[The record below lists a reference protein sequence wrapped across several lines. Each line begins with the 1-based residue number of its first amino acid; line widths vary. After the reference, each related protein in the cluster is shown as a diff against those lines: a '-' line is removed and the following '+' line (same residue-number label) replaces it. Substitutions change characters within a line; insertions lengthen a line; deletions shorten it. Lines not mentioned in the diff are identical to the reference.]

1 MPKKRRRFVSN
12 LEMFPTIS
20 GSQNTSYRFI
30 RLCFYLYCGSAVFV
44 VKAEDNERREK
55 NLEEAKKIVI
65 KNDPSL
71 PEAEAV
77 SLSYFTCILAPA
89 PVIKFGFKS
98 D

>member
-1 MPKKRRRFVSN
+1 MSN
-12 LEMFPTIS
+12 LEMLQSVGHKTHPTDS
-20 GSQNTSYRFI
+20 SV
-30 RLCFYLYCGSAVFV
+30 LCFSLHCGSAVFV

>member
-1 MPKKRRRFVSN
+1 MSN
-12 LEMFPTIS
+12 LEMLQSVGHKIHPTDS
-20 GSQNTSYRFI
+20 SV
-30 RLCFYLYCGSAVFV
+30 LCFSLHYGSAVFV

-77 SLSYFTCILAPA
+77 SLPYFTFILAPA

>member
-1 MPKKRRRFVSN
+1 MGHKTFYRFNRFVLFSS
-12 LEMFPTIS
+12 LWL
-20 GSQNTSYRFI
+20 R
-30 RLCFYLYCGSAVFV
+30 CVFV